1 MNDITHDER
10 TRMSRMH
17 KNERVIIIA
26 PVGQDAAAM
35 ATLLDAQG
43 FETQICNELAEYSGQ
58 MTDSAGALLLT
69 EEALESTQ
77 GSLLLD
83 LFKEQPPWSELPLI
97 ILTSGDES
105 RRAGLLNLAAAAAG
119 SVTLLE
125 RPISTLTLMR
135 SVQVALRSRRRQ
147 YQVRD
152 LVSQLA
158 NLNQTLEQRVAKRT
172 AEAVEQAQKLR
183 LLSAELSLAEEAER
197 RRIAEMLHE
206 DLQQL
211 LVAAR
216 MQLAALC
223 RTQDAAQ
230 REPIAREIA
239 DVLERS
245 FQLTRS
251 LSVELA
257 PPVLYEHGLAAAF
270 EWLAAETRKKYN
282 VEVTVE
288 ADSSANPKAADV
300 RIFLF
305 RAVREL
311 LLNSVKHAIGSTVHI
326 TMQHLGP
333 DKVRI
338 IVADDGPGFDPT
350 LLNDKRTGSQT
361 FGLLNIRDRVRSFG
375 GNLQINSGPMRGTRI
390 TLWLPR
396 GSAAPVRSA
405 RGSRRLRPRRLPN
418 TRTAKPESV
427 LADRDG
433 KS

>member
-1 MNDITHDER
+1 
-10 TRMSRMH
+10 
-17 KNERVIIIA
+17 
-26 PVGQDAAAM
+26 
-35 ATLLDAQG
+35 LLDGQG
-43 FETQICNELAEYSGQ
+43 FETQICHGLDGYSRQ
-58 MTDSAGALLLT
+58 MIDSAGALLLT
-69 EEALESTQ
+69 EEALESPQ

-83 LFKEQPPWSELPLI
+83 LLKGQSPWSELPLI
-97 ILTSGDES
+97 ILTSGGES

-183 LLSAELSLAEEAER
+183 SLSAELSLAEEAER

-216 MQLAALC
+216 MQLAALG

-239 DVLERS
+239 DALERA
-245 FQLTRS
+245 FQLTRT

-257 PPVLYEHGLAAAF
+257 PPVLYEHGLAAAL
-270 EWLAAETRKKYN
+270 EWLAAETRKNYK

-288 ADSSANPKAADV
+288 ADSSANPKVADV

-311 LLNSVKHAIGSTVHI
+311 LLNSVKHAVGSAVCI
-326 TMQHLGP
+326 TMQHLRP

-338 IVADDGPGFDPT
+338 IVADGGPGFDPT
-350 LLNDKRTGSQT
+350 SLDDTQTGAQT

-375 GNLQINSGPMRGTRI
+375 GKFDISSGPKRGTKI

-396 GSAAPVRSA
+396 GSTAQVNSA
-405 RGSRRLRPRRLPN
+405 DGAKRSRRRRTLA
-418 TRTAKPESV
+418 TGSLKRDQITAMAIRAS
-427 LADRDG
+427 G
-433 KS
+433 